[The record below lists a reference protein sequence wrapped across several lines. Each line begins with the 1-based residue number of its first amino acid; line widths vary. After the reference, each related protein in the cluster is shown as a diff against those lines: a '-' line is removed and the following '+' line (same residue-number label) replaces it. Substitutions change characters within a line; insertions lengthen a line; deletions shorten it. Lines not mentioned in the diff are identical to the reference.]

1 MIDLTFLGFPNYSV
15 TEDGKVWSKTS
26 NRFLKGYSNKN
37 HHDKYFTVSLSNYD
51 KKIKTCR

>member
-51 KKIKTCR
+51 KKTMLMQ